1 MGQSSSA
8 ISHQK
13 QKSKQNSPQGSSGL
27 IHMKGSP
34 TVGFPKTSTTTSSSI
49 NNFETKIFSL
59 VTEVTKSKDETIASK
74 NYTIQ
79 LLESMLQLNR
89 SNNVV
94 VAPSSS
100 LLFPPS
106 CAACGATTTT
116 TTTTTLGGS
125 GGSGSGGGGS
135 GGGGNVVVVANGTTI
150 TTTSD
155 RLGGDNSG
163 GE

>member
-79 LLESMLQLNR
+79 LLESILQLNR
-89 SNNVV
+89 NNVV
-94 VAPSSS
+94 VAPSSSSS

-116 TTTTTLGGS
+116 TTTTLGGS
-125 GGSGSGGGGS
+125 GGSGSGGG